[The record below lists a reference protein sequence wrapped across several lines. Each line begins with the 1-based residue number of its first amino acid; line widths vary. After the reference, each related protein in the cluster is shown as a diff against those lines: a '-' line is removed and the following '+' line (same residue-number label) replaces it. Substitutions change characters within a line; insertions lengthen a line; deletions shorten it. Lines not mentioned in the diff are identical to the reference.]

1 MAEVD
6 RHEVSDRSLVL
17 YLSEVSLVIPGLYGF
32 FRRNCLLYMWA
43 ALTPQLSIKGV
54 KKSRLPRGIAFYRE
68 RNNSINSLVRLKCA
82 N

>member
-6 RHEVSDRSLVL
+6 RYEVSDRSLVL

-43 ALTPQLSIKGV
+43 ALTPCQIKGV

-68 RNNSINSLVRLKCA
+68 RNNSLNSLVRLKCA